1 MHVELSYTH
10 ISLNMDR
17 RCADKKRK
25 KNGVVVSIFINDR
38 DGFFLYIEYIILGLF
53 FFGCPGQ
60 ESEELALW

>member
-1 MHVELSYTH
+1 
-10 ISLNMDR
+10 MDR